1 MKPYVCV
8 NGRVTVDI
16 HEMFPADA
24 KKRLEKLLAV
34 VGDEVEEIEII
45 HGFHGGRALQ
55 QTVRQ
60 QVHSKKIKRRGLSLN
75 PGVTVYYLK

>member
-16 HEMFPADA
+16 HEMCPADA
-24 KKRLEKLLAV
+24 KKRLEKLLAS

-45 HGFHGGRALQ
+45 HGGRALQ

>member
-24 KKRLEKLLAV
+24 KKRLEKLLAS

-45 HGFHGGRALQ
+45 HGGRALQ